1 MEILTKHRYASA
13 TLKGHHRQLSS
24 LGITWPVASGL
35 TAFYMG
41 RLFFVAFWG
50 NPPAPH
56 GKHGHQPHESP
67 AVITIPLIF
76 LAILSAIGGFIG
88 IPHFLYPQQSPEGLD
103 MRVAL
108 ISSVVAVS
116 GLGFSYM
123 IYGKRT
129 VSDPLVTKLGDFY
142 AVLKNKFYFD
152 IVYGWYVDNVQQNV
166 ALFLARFEKEFI
178 VRLCVGG
185 ITNLARSGGKTFRY
199 LQNGLVQFYALIF
212 ILGAVFLFLMLAK
225 TL

>member
-1 MEILTKHRYASA
+1 MALAFEHNTVLYLIAA
-13 TLKGHHRQLSS
+13 T
-24 LGITWPVASGL
+24 ASGL

-50 NPPAPH
+50 EPSCPH
-56 GKHGHQPHESP
+56 HGDHGHEVHESP
-67 AVITIPLIF
+67 LVMTLPLIF

-88 IPHFLYPQQSPEGLD
+88 IPHFLFPQQAPEELN
-103 MRVAL
+103 MRVAV
-108 ISSVVAVS
+108 ISSVVALL

-129 VSDPLVTKLGDFY
+129 ASDPLAAKLGAFY
-142 AVLKNKFYFD
+142 TVLKNKFYFD
-152 IVYGWYVDNVQQNV
+152 IVYGWYVDNIQQNV
-166 ALFLARFEKEFI
+166 ALFLARFEKEII

-185 ITNLARSGGKTFRY
+185 LTNLARSGGKTFRY

-212 ILGAVFLFLMLAK
+212 ILGSHVLLFLCL
-225 TL
+225 